1 MPEPRKILIVD
12 DDEEIVKML
21 KLRLT
26 AEGYDTRTA
35 NDANQAVTM
44 AHKYRPDL
52 ILLDIAMPAGSGVD
66 VMKKLAIST
75 HTNGIP
81 VIIVS
86 AFPEDMNLFEGVETV
101 KSYIRKPFEMS
112 HLLDTVNNELS
123 GS

>member
-21 KLRLT
+21 NLRLT
-26 AEGYDTRTA
+26 QEGYDTRTA
-35 NDANQAVTM
+35 NDANQAVSV

-86 AFPEDMNLFEGVETV
+86 AFPEDMNLFEGVEAI

-112 HLLDTVNNELS
+112 DLLDTVNNVLAS
-123 GS
+123 

>member
-1 MPEPRKILIVD
+1 MPDPRKILIVD

-35 NDANQAVTM
+35 NAANQAVTM

>member
-1 MPEPRKILIVD
+1 MPDPRKILIVD

-21 KLRLT
+21 NLRLT
-26 AEGYDTRTA
+26 AEGYDTRSA
-35 NDANQAVTM
+35 RDANQAVSV

-75 HTNGIP
+75 HTNSIP

-86 AFPEDMNLFEGVETV
+86 AFPEDMNLFEGVKAI

-112 HLLDTVNNELS
+112 DLLDTVNNVIA
-123 GS
+123 GV

>member
-1 MPEPRKILIVD
+1 MPDPRKILIVD
-12 DDEEIVKML
+12 DDEEIVKMF

-26 AEGYDTRTA
+26 TEGYDTRTA